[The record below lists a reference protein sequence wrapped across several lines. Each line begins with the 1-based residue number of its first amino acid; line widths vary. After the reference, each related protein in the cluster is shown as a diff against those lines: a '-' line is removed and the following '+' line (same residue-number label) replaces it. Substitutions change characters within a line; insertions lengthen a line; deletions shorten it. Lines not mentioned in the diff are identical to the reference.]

1 MALTPKTL
9 AAAIT
14 ADPDIMV
21 VERSD
26 PSLEL
31 SDGSLADVLRDA
43 LDRVQERPDDLI
55 PAELRY
61 VAALL
66 LMPSAPAPLGGYA
79 EQMLEACFVAKP
91 GLKADAWLINMNPTA
106 RVLHA
111 RDLLYLYLERNK
123 PGA

>member
-1 MALTPKTL
+1 MALTPETL
-9 AAAIT
+9 AAALKDELRY
-14 ADPDIMV
+14 DPYG
-21 VERSD
+21 D
-26 PSLEL
+26 PMGE
-31 SDGSLADVLRDA
+31 DDLAEACRVA
-43 LDRVQERPDDLI
+43 LDKVQERPDDLI

-66 LMPSAPAPLGGYA
+66 LMPSAPAPLDGYA
-79 EQMLEACFVAKP
+79 TQTLEACFVAKP

-111 RDLLYLYLERNK
+111 RDLLYQYLERNK